1 MEWCFQ
7 RQLSRHRSL
16 LHLYRHVMH
25 MYRSGEGILGAKI
38 STKSL
43 KRRTRQEA
51 KARAP
56 QDEMGKRNRADRHGA
71 TILRF
76 QGIEN
81 YLTPEQIANM
91 KAVANMQY
99 DQ

>member
-1 MEWCFQ
+1 
-7 RQLSRHRSL
+7 
-16 LHLYRHVMH
+16 
-25 MYRSGEGILGAKI
+25 MYRSARKAFHEQRFRTSRQGAERGRKQKPAPRK
-38 STKSL
+38 TKW
-43 KRRTRQEA
+43 KREIERVGTTVYAAQ
-51 KARAP
+51 
-56 QDEMGKRNRADRHGA
+56 

-99 DQ
+99 HQEIGATNG

>member
-1 MEWCFQ
+1 MSKDFEQ
-7 RQLSRHRSL
+7 
-16 LHLYRHVMH
+16 V
-25 MYRSGEGILGAKI
+25 
-38 STKSL
+38 TKAP
-43 KRRTRQEA
+43 KRGRKRKPAPRKTKWEREIERIGTRVYA
-51 KARAP
+51 AR
-56 QDEMGKRNRADRHGA
+56 

-99 DQ
+99 DHELGATNG